1 MWRIATAHAVE
12 RSSPVEQFDITGLF
26 EFSETLPTLDEMH
39 KIVLDVRPDL
49 KAAMEAVDKAQT
61 DHKLAMTNGSTDPT
75 FGFDFGRNPP
85 IDAYFRV
92 SVNLPRRCHSGPGV
106 QRRRLRL
113 RNFEQQS
120 DPAATSEDKVFSTS
134 GPSSGQHRFFLSE
147 WLRVAARLSQRRER
161 VPHGSDQLREPD
173 RFLPDPASQLN
184 FAVGSGGNPM
194 TDNLRRHVALMA
206 ALFLLA
212 LAVACS
218 AGRTAAPTKSEVT
231 IDPNLY
237 NVDHPE
243 LFKLAKV
250 GTQNLPTLLN
260 ANGAVTPDVNRNIHV
275 TSQGSGRVVDLRVK
289 LGDSVEKGQV
299 LLTIYSADLTGAF
312 SDYQKAQA
320 DERLSKKALERAQ
333 LLYSHGALA
342 QKDLEAAQ
350 DTEDKAKVDVQNTQ
364 QHVRL
369 LGGDPAQPSSIIEL
383 RAAVSGTIVEQ
394 NVSGFEGIKSLDN
407 SPNLFTIADL
417 SQVWVVCDVYENDL
431 NQVRLGDS
439 AELRLA
445 AYPGQVYHGKVAN
458 ISRVLDP
465 NLRSAKVRIVLPNP
479 NRTLR
484 PNMYAVATFRSSQLR
499 PRLVVPTTAVMRLQD
514 KDWVFRKESP
524 NQFRKIEVLSSGA
537 TSDGLQEL
545 QDGAVKTG
553 DEIVVNALEFSTAMA
568 ETKE

>member
-1 MWRIATAHAVE
+1 
-12 RSSPVEQFDITGLF
+12 
-26 EFSETLPTLDEMH
+26 
-39 KIVLDVRPDL
+39 
-49 KAAMEAVDKAQT
+49 
-61 DHKLAMTNGSTDPT
+61 
-75 FGFDFGRNPP
+75 
-85 IDAYFRV
+85 
-92 SVNLPRRCHSGPGV
+92 
-106 QRRRLRL
+106 
-113 RNFEQQS
+113 
-120 DPAATSEDKVFSTS
+120 
-134 GPSSGQHRFFLSE
+134 
-147 WLRVAARLSQRRER
+147 
-161 VPHGSDQLREPD
+161 
-173 RFLPDPASQLN
+173 
-184 FAVGSGGNPM
+184 M
-194 TDNLRRHVALMA
+194 TDNLRRHVALMV

-218 AGRTAAPTKSEVT
+218 GGRKAAPTKSEVT

-275 TSQGSGRVVDLRVK
+275 TSQGSGRVVDLGVK

-299 LLTIYSADLTGAF
+299 LLTIYSADLAGAF

-342 QKDLEAAQ
+342 QKDLEVAQ
-350 DTEDKAKVDVQNTQ
+350 DTDDKAKVDVQNTQ

-369 LGGDPAQPSSIIEL
+369 LGGDPAQPSSLIEL
-383 RAAVSGTIVEQ
+383 RAPVSGTIVEQ

-431 NQVRLGDS
+431 NEVHRGDS
-439 AELRLA
+439 AEVRLA
-445 AYPGQVYHGKVAN
+445 ANPSQVYHGKVAD

-479 NRTLR
+479 NGTLR

-537 TSDGLQEL
+537 TSNGLQEL
-545 QDGAVKTG
+545 QDGAAKTG
-553 DEIVVNALEFSTAMA
+553 DEIVANALEFSTAMA